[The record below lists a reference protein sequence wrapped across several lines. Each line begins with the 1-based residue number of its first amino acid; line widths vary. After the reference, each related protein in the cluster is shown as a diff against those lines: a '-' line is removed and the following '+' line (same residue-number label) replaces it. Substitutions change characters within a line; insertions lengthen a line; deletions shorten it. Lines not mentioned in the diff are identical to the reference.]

1 MQYKM
6 NSTNLLNHINKMFGL
21 ETAFKKVTD
30 LLPLSD
36 KDKDKDGGGKDKD
49 KDDKA
54 KDSTGDK
61 DKDKD
66 KDKKEVA
73 KKDETKKDETKKPSS
88 SPPAETYEEYLIACV
103 RSLTCIHEVADKQVD
118 SHAGYLAPAI
128 KGLANALDTS
138 LITIGFALAV
148 ILLAIH
154 LSLPI
159 FMTPH
164 FSSLITLIIP
174 VQSTITYIKTSLH
187 MPPRASSKYPEP
199 SKVDK
204 ITGEEKEES
213 IYKEEFK
220 KWEERDEKRKIDEV
234 VYKAATKVVD
244 GGPQWIWF
252 WVFYIL
258 VNGVRGLVGIYRPG
272 WKGWYELW
280 RSVVLVV
287 VAGPWYT
294 KAALDV

>member
-1 MQYKM
+1 
-6 NSTNLLNHINKMFGL
+6 MFGL
-21 ETAFKKVTD
+21 ETVFKKVTD

-36 KDKDKDGGGKDKD
+36 KDKGKDGGGKDNVKD
-49 KDDKA
+49 EKA
-54 KDSTGDK
+54 KDLTGDKGK

-66 KDKKEVA
+66 KDKKDVA
-73 KKDETKKDETKKPSS
+73 KKDETQKPSS
-88 SPPAETYEEYLIACV
+88 TPLVETYEDYLIACV
-103 RSLTCIHEVADKQVD
+103 WSLNCIYVTADKQVD

-148 ILLAIH
+148 ILLVIH

-174 VQSTITYIKTSLH
+174 VQSTITFIKTSLH

-199 SKVDK
+199 SKVDEK
-204 ITGEEKEES
+204 TNEEKEES
-213 IYKEEFK
+213 VYNEEYK
-220 KWEERDEKRKIDEV
+220 KWEERDEKRKVDEV
-234 VYKAATKVVD
+234 VYRAARKVVD

-252 WVFYIL
+252 WVLYVL

>member
-1 MQYKM
+1 
-6 NSTNLLNHINKMFGL
+6 MFGL

-36 KDKDKDGGGKDKD
+36 KDKDKNKDGGGEIKN
-49 KDDKA
+49 A
-54 KDSTGDK
+54 KVHDSKGDK

-66 KDKKEVA
+66 KDKG
-73 KKDETKKDETKKPSS
+73 KKDETKKDDTKKDETKKPSS
-88 SPPAETYEEYLIACV
+88 TPPAETYEDYLILCV
-103 RSLTCIHEVADKQVD
+103 CSLTYIHEVADKQVD

-128 KGLANALDTS
+128 KGLANALDTG

-148 ILLAIH
+148 ILLVIH

-174 VQSTITYIKTSLH
+174 VQSTITFIKTSLH

-204 ITGEEKEES
+204 ITGEEKEEG
-213 IYKEEFK
+213 IYNEEYK

-234 VYKAATKVVD
+234 VYKAAKTVTD

-252 WVFYIL
+252 WVFYVL

-294 KAALDV
+294 KTALDV

>member
-1 MQYKM
+1 
-6 NSTNLLNHINKMFGL
+6 MFGL

-30 LLPLSD
+30 LLPSPD
-36 KDKDKDGGGKDKD
+36 KDEDKDVVRGGGN
-49 KDDKA
+49 KDDKTKNTKEDKEK
-54 KDSTGDK
+54 KDES
-61 DKDKD
+61 
-66 KDKKEVA
+66 
-73 KKDETKKDETKKPSS
+73 KKDETKKDETEKPSS
-88 SPPAETYEEYLIACV
+88 TPPTETYDDYLNSCV
-103 RSLTCIHEVADKQVD
+103 RSLTCIHNIADRQVD

-128 KGLANALDTS
+128 KGLANALETS

-148 ILLAIH
+148 ILLVIH

-174 VQSTITYIKTSLH
+174 VQSTITYIKTTLH

-204 ITGEEKEES
+204 VTGEEKEES
-213 IYKEEFK
+213 VYNEEYK

-234 VYKAATKVVD
+234 VYRTARKVTD

-252 WVFYIL
+252 WVFYVS

-272 WKGWYELW
+272 WQGWYELW

>member
-1 MQYKM
+1 
-6 NSTNLLNHINKMFGL
+6 MFGL

-30 LLPLSD
+30 LLPLPD
-36 KDKDKDGGGKDKD
+36 KDKAKGKDGGGKDED
-49 KDDKA
+49 KADKA

-61 DKDKD
+61 DKDNNKKHVANKD
-66 KDKKEVA
+66 G
-73 KKDETKKDETKKPSS
+73 TKKDETKKPSS
-88 SPPAETYEEYLIACV
+88 TPQAETYDGYLIACV
-103 RSLTCIHEVADKQVD
+103 CSLTHMSGKADKQVD

-138 LITIGFALAV
+138 HITIGFALGV
-148 ILLAIH
+148 ILLVIH

-174 VQSTITYIKTSLH
+174 VQSTITFVKTSIY

-213 IYKEEFK
+213 VYNEEYK
-220 KWEERDEKRKIDEV
+220 KWEERDEKRKIDEI
-234 VYKAATKVVD
+234 VYKAARRVTD

-280 RSVVLVV
+280 RSIVLVV

>member
-1 MQYKM
+1 
-6 NSTNLLNHINKMFGL
+6 MFGL
-21 ETAFKKVTD
+21 ETALKKVTD
-30 LLPLSD
+30 ILPLPD
-36 KDKDKDGGGKDKD
+36 KDKDKNKAGGGEI

-54 KDSTGDK
+54 NDSKGDK
-61 DKDKD
+61 DKDKGKE
-66 KDKKEVA
+66 KDQKNGT
-73 KKDETKKDETKKPSS
+73 KKDETKKDEAKKPSS
-88 SPPAETYEEYLIACV
+88 SPPAETYEDYLIACV
-103 RSLTCIHEVADKQVD
+103 HSITCISEQADKQVD

-148 ILLAIH
+148 ILLVIH

-174 VQSTITYIKTSLH
+174 VQSTITYIKTTLH

-204 ITGEEKEES
+204 ITGEEKEEG
-213 IYKEEFK
+213 IYNEEYK

-234 VYKAATKVVD
+234 VYKAAKTVTD

-252 WVFYIL
+252 WVFYVL

-294 KAALDV
+294 KVALDV

>member
-1 MQYKM
+1 
-6 NSTNLLNHINKMFGL
+6 MFGL

-36 KDKDKDGGGKDKD
+36 KDKDKNKDGGGEIKN
-49 KDDKA
+49 A
-54 KDSTGDK
+54 KVHDSKGDK

-66 KDKKEVA
+66 KDKG
-73 KKDETKKDETKKPSS
+73 KKDETKKDDTKKDETKKPSS
-88 SPPAETYEEYLIACV
+88 TPPAETYEDYLIACV
-103 RSLTCIHEVADKQVD
+103 RSLTCISEQADKQVD

-128 KGLANALDTS
+128 KGLANALETS

-148 ILLAIH
+148 ILLVIH

-174 VQSTITYIKTSLH
+174 VQSTITYIKTTLH

-213 IYKEEFK
+213 IYNEEYK
-220 KWEERDEKRKIDEV
+220 KWEGRDEKRKTDEI

-244 GGPQWIWF
+244 GSPQWIWF

>member
-1 MQYKM
+1 
-6 NSTNLLNHINKMFGL
+6 MFGL

-30 LLPLSD
+30 LLPLPD
-36 KDKDKDGGGKDKD
+36 KDKDKDGGDKDKD
-49 KDDKA
+49 KDDRA

-61 DKDKD
+61 DKDD
-66 KDKKEVA
+66 N
-73 KKDETKKDETKKPSS
+73 KKDVANKDGTKKKETKKPSPT
-88 SPPAETYEEYLIACV
+88 PPEEKYDDYLIACV
-103 RSLTCIHEVADKQVD
+103 CSLTCSQDVADKQVD
-118 SHAGYLAPAI
+118 RHAGYLAPAI

-148 ILLAIH
+148 ILLVIH

-174 VQSTITYIKTSLH
+174 VQSTITYIKTTLH
-187 MPPRASSKYPEP
+187 MPSKPSSKYPEP

-213 IYKEEFK
+213 IYNEEYK

-234 VYKAATKVVD
+234 VYKAAKTVTD
-244 GGPQWIWF
+244 GGPQWIWY
-252 WVFYIL
+252 WVFYVL
-258 VNGVRGLVGIYRPG
+258 VNGVRGFVGIYRPG